1 MAVYAICSYDIAD
14 AKGYEPYVPSVLPI
28 LQKHGAEILAADF
41 GAKVLEGRPPSVQVI
56 LKFENEEA
64 VLRWYQDPEYAEIR
78 RIRLDSTSNG
88 SLVLVRPSG
97 TA

>member
-28 LQKHGAEILAADF
+28 LQKHGAEVLAADF

-56 LKFENEEA
+56 LKFETEDA
-64 VLRWYQDPEYAEIR
+64 ALRWYEDPEYTEVKK
-78 RIRLDSTSNG
+78 IRLNSTSSG
-88 SLVLVRPSG
+88 SLTLVRPSP
-97 TA
+97 TE